1 MILRRPDIILSTILL
16 VVSALWCWGVLA
28 TIPGAEDGSRLGARG
43 KMPLG
48 LGLLLGGLSL
58 IILLQS
64 FRPGSVETTSDE
76 TTSGEA
82 TAPDISRGVE
92 VWAIVA
98 TVGLLVGYAALLE
111 YTGFMIATALVVAS
125 AVGPVL
131 GIWRPKLIVGMSVGL
146 SLGIYLIFGKL
157 LGVYLPY
164 GKLINLAF

>member
-1 MILRRPDIILSTILL
+1 MTSRLPDIILSTILL
-16 VVSALWCWGVLA
+16 VVSALWCWGVVA
-28 TIPGAEDGSRLGARG
+28 TIPGAEDASRLGARG
-43 KMPLG
+43 FPLG

-64 FRPGSVETTSDE
+64 LKPGTVER
-76 TTSGEA
+76 SGEE
-82 TAPDISRGVE
+82 TETVDISRRVE
-92 VWAIVA
+92 VWAIAA

-111 YTGFMIATALVVAS
+111 YTGFMIATALVVAT

-131 GIWRPKLIVGMSVGL
+131 GIWRPKLILGMSVGL
-146 SLGIYLIFGKL
+146 SLGIYLVFGKL

>member
-1 MILRRPDIILSTILL
+1 MISRRSDIILSTILL
-16 VVSALWCWGVLA
+16 VVSALWCWGVVT

-43 KMPLG
+43 FPLG

-64 FRPGSVETTSDE
+64 FRPASADAVD
-76 TTSGEA
+76 GEA
-82 TAPDISRGVE
+82 APADISRGAE
-92 VWAIVA
+92 LWAIAA

-111 YTGFMIATALVVAS
+111 YTGFMIATAVVVAA

-131 GIWRPKLIVGMSVGL
+131 GLWRPKLILGMSIGL
-146 SLGIYLIFGKL
+146 SLGIYLVFGKL

>member
-1 MILRRPDIILSTILL
+1 MTSRRPDIILSTILL

-43 KMPLG
+43 FPLG

-64 FRPGSVETTSDE
+64 FRPGSVETASDE
-76 TTSGEA
+76 ATSGEA
-82 TAPDISRGVE
+82 ATPDISRGVE

-131 GIWRPKLIVGMSVGL
+131 GIWRPKLIIGMSVGL

>member
-1 MILRRPDIILSTILL
+1 MTSRRPDIILSTILL

-43 KMPLG
+43 FPLG

-64 FRPGSVETTSDE
+64 FRPASAETIDDE
-76 TTSGEA
+76 A
-82 TAPDISRGVE
+82 AVPDISRGAE
-92 VWAIVA
+92 VWAIAA

-111 YTGFMIATALVVAS
+111 YTGFMIATALVVAA
-125 AVGPVL
+125 AVGPIL
-131 GIWRPKLIVGMSVGL
+131 GIWRPKLILGMSVGL
-146 SLGIYLIFGKL
+146 SLGIYLVFGKL

>member
-1 MILRRPDIILSTILL
+1 MTSRRPDIILSTILL

-43 KMPLG
+43 FPLG

-64 FRPGSVETTSDE
+64 FRPASAETIDDE
-76 TTSGEA
+76 A
-82 TAPDISRGVE
+82 AVPDISRGAE
-92 VWAIVA
+92 VWAIAA

-111 YTGFMIATALVVAS
+111 YIGFMIATALVVAA
-125 AVGPVL
+125 AVGPIL
-131 GIWRPKLIVGMSVGL
+131 GIWRPKLILGMSVGL
-146 SLGIYLIFGKL
+146 SLGIYLVFGKL

>member
-1 MILRRPDIILSTILL
+1 MTSRRPDIILSTILL
-16 VVSALWCWGVLA
+16 AVSALWCWGVVA

-43 KMPLG
+43 FPLG

-64 FRPGSVETTSDE
+64 LRPGSVESAGDE
-76 TTSGEA
+76 A
-82 TAPDISRGVE
+82 AAPDISRGVE
-92 VWAIVA
+92 AWAIAA
-98 TVGLLVGYAALLE
+98 TVGLLIGYALLLE
-111 YTGFMIATALVVAS
+111 YTGFVIATALVVAA

-146 SLGIYLIFGKL
+146 SLGIYVIFGKL

-164 GKLINLAF
+164 GKFVNLAF

>member
-1 MILRRPDIILSTILL
+1 MASRRSDIILSTILL
-16 VVSALWCWGVLA
+16 MVSALWCWGVVT

-43 KMPLG
+43 FPLG
-48 LGLLLGGLSL
+48 LGLLLGALSL
-58 IILLQS
+58 VILLQS
-64 FRPGSVETTSDE
+64 LRPGTLQTVSDE
-76 TTSGEA
+76 AAE
-82 TAPDISRGVE
+82 PDISRGVE
-92 VWAIVA
+92 AWAIAA

-111 YTGFMIATALVVAS
+111 YTGFIIATALIVAT

-131 GIWRPKLIVGMSVGL
+131 GIWRPKLIIGMSLGL

>member
-1 MILRRPDIILSTILL
+1 MTSRRSDIILSTILL
-16 VVSALWCWGVLA
+16 MVSALWCWGVVT

-43 KMPLG
+43 FPLG

-64 FRPGSVETTSDE
+64 FRPASADNVDGD
-76 TTSGEA
+76 
-82 TAPDISRGVE
+82 TAPPDISRGAE
-92 VWAIVA
+92 VWAIAA

-111 YTGFMIATALVVAS
+111 YTGFMIATALVVAA

-131 GIWRPKLIVGMSVGL
+131 GIWRPKLILGMSVGL

>member
-1 MILRRPDIILSTILL
+1 MASRRSDIILSTMLL
-16 VVSALWCWGVLA
+16 VVSALWCWGVVA

-43 KMPLG
+43 FPLG

-58 IILLQS
+58 IILLRS
-64 FRPGSVETTSDE
+64 FRQSGGEKTGDPGDT
-76 TTSGEA
+76 
-82 TAPDISRGVE
+82 PDISRGVE
-92 VWAIVA
+92 VWAISA

-111 YTGFMIATALVVAS
+111 YTGFVIATATIVAI

-131 GIWRPKLIVGMSVGL
+131 GIWRPKLIAGMSVGL
-146 SLGIYLIFGKL
+146 SLGIYLVFGKL

>member
-1 MILRRPDIILSTILL
+1 MISRRPDIILSTILL

-43 KMPLG
+43 FPLG

-58 IILLQS
+58 VILLQS
-64 FRPGSVETTSDE
+64 LRPGPVESASDE
-76 TTSGEA
+76 AA
-82 TAPDISRGVE
+82 TPDISRGVE
-92 VWAIVA
+92 IWAIVA

-131 GIWRPKLIVGMSVGL
+131 GIWRPKLIIGMSVGL

>member
-1 MILRRPDIILSTILL
+1 MTSRRPDIILSTILL

-43 KMPLG
+43 FPLG

-64 FRPGSVETTSDE
+64 LRPASVETIDDE
-76 TTSGEA
+76 A
-82 TAPDISRGVE
+82 AAPGISRGVE
-92 VWAIVA
+92 AWAIAA

-111 YTGFMIATALVVAS
+111 YTGFMIATALVVAA

-131 GIWRPKLIVGMSVGL
+131 GIWRPKLILGMSVGL
-146 SLGIYLIFGKL
+146 SLGIYLVFGKL